1 MKMFLWDKYMI
12 GKEEYVLV
20 GIDGNY
26 WVFAP
31 ANPKSIQEARVLSLE
46 ESCFKEFEVKKI

>member
-1 MKMFLWDKYMI
+1 MVLWDKYMI
-12 GKEEYVLV
+12 GKVEHVLV

-31 ANPKSIQEARVLSLE
+31 TKPKSIQEARVLLLE
-46 ESCFKEFEVKKI
+46 DSCFKEFEVKKI